1 MMKEKN
7 IREMARRMNLVSID
21 DMCRYSIPQLV
32 VMIANKL
39 NELFDEVGQF
49 ESDVDEVVKS
59 QNEKIQYLL
68 GEGLHLE
75 VGNIF
80 DGWVQDGTFDTLI
93 NQSALKK
100 VNDRI
105 DETNAHLSKKADS
118 AALAIERARI
128 DSLTRLS
135 EGSTT
140 GDAELIDARI
150 GADGITYP
158 TLGDSIRKQI
168 SNNITPYIMLPY
180 DKVIDTYIDYRSGVE
195 IKHPNSG
202 ALITSDYV
210 ELLDGQKLYLK
221 NLNYNFNDNSGLAFY
236 DVGKKFISGYQYN
249 HETDLEVNIPT
260 NAKYVR
266 FTALAPKS
274 NQLIV
279 YQNQY
284 ESTINFKKEV
294 NQSINNVLDETSMKH
309 IYETTFSDNYYID
322 YRSGQAV
329 AHNFGAFSITDYIRL
344 KDAYDTLKTQ
354 NLNYKF
360 NDSSGLAFYNENK
373 QFITGY
379 QYNKD
384 VDISIPVPVNARY
397 VRLTVL
403 TTSKATIQIYS
414 DIDLIS
420 FIAET
425 KNVINNNNYDYC
437 QIFHKI
443 AGIGDSLM
451 SGELA
456 FWDEE
461 TSTTK
466 YVDCYKYSWL
476 SNLCKTI
483 GAEPVH
489 YSRGGHTTKSWLA
502 ESLASMKNETV
513 KPSAYF
519 IALGTNDA
527 PNVTLGTISDCG
539 TDNETFYGMYS
550 KIITEIKTFN
560 PKAKIF
566 CCSLYYNYPANTE
579 AFCTAIREMAEK
591 YGCYH
596 IDFLN
601 RYGLYYSQNNSF
613 ISAGHFT
620 CQGYVRVADEM
631 KNLINEIIE
640 SNLSDFNFLGN
651 DYKEI

>member
-1 MMKEKN
+1 MKMFNELLKN
-7 IREMARRMNLVSID
+7 VMNLGIITVDDVKRLTSIELMMLIIERTNGLLNHVENID
-21 DMCRYSIPQLV
+21 E
-32 VMIANKL
+32 KL
-39 NELFDEVGQF
+39 AVLLENIKTDTNEVLQKWTE
-49 ESDVDEVVKS
+49 
-59 QNEKIQYLL
+59 
-68 GEGLHLE
+68 
-75 VGNIF
+75 
-80 DGWVQDGTFDTLI
+80 DGTFDTLL
-93 NQSALKK
+93 NQSALKM

-105 DETNAHLSKKADS
+105 DETNAQLSKKADNT
-118 AALAIERARI
+118 ALAIERARI

-180 DKVIDTYIDYRSGVE
+180 DKVIDTYIMYNTGSAITHSNPGVLF
-195 IKHPNSG
+195 S
-202 ALITSDYV
+202 SDYV
-210 ELLDGQKLYLK
+210 ELLEGRKLYLK
-221 NLNYNFNDNSGLAFY
+221 NLNYNYKDNSGLAFY
-236 DVGKKFISGYQYN
+236 DENKNFISGYQYD
-249 HETDLEVNIPT
+249 HETNLEIDVPS
-260 NAKYVR
+260 NASFVR
-266 FTALAPKS
+266 FTGNNTSTEP
-274 NQLIV
+274 LIV

-284 ESTINFKKEV
+284 ESSINFKKEV
-294 NQSINNVLDETSMKH
+294 NQSINNVLDEISMKH
-309 IYETTFSDNYYID
+309 VYETTFTDNYYID
-322 YRSGQAV
+322 YRSGQAF

-344 KDAYDTLKTQ
+344 KDGYDTLKTQ
-354 NLNYKF
+354 NLNFKF
-360 NDSSGLAFYNENK
+360 NDNSGLAFYDKNK
-373 QFITGY
+373 NYISGY

-384 VDISIPVPVNARY
+384 VDLSIAVPVNARY

-403 TTSKATIQIYS
+403 TTSKATIQIYT

-420 FIAET
+420 FIAEA
-425 KNVINNNNYDYC
+425 KNIMNSNNYDYC

-461 TSTTK
+461 TSQTK

-527 PNVTLGTISDCG
+527 PNITLGTIDDCG
-539 TDNETFYGMYS
+539 TTNETFYGMYS

-596 IDFLN
+596 VDFLN
-601 RYGLYYSQNNSF
+601 RYGLYYSQSNPF

-631 KNLINEIIE
+631 KTLVNEIIE
-640 SNLSDFNFLGN
+640 DHLSDFNFLGN

>member
-1 MMKEKN
+1 MPVKAKYIKDLPLKRVLDGSESLLVQDLNGTQQAPLGTIVDEIKQNSQEK
-7 IREMARRMNLVSID
+7 IREIESG
-21 DMCRYSIPQLV
+21 
-32 VMIANKL
+32 L
-39 NELFDEVGQF
+39 NQ
-49 ESDVDEVVKS
+49 
-59 QNEKIQYLL
+59 
-68 GEGLHLE
+68 
-75 VGNIF
+75 
-80 DGWVQDGTFDTLI
+80 
-93 NQSALKK
+93 
-100 VNDRI
+100 
-105 DETNAHLSKKADS
+105 TNAQLSKKADS

-180 DKVIDTYIDYRSGVE
+180 DKVIDTYIMYNTGSV
-195 IKHPNSG
+195 IAHSNPG
-202 ALITSDYV
+202 ALFSSDYV
-210 ELLDGQKLYLK
+210 ELLEGRKLYLK
-221 NLNYNFNDNSGLAFY
+221 NLNYSSKDSAGLSFY
-236 DVGKKFISGYQYN
+236 DENKNFISGYQYD
-249 HETDLEVNIPT
+249 HESNLEIDVPS
-260 NAKYVR
+260 NASFVR
-266 FTALAPKS
+266 FTGNNTSTEP
-274 NQLIV
+274 LIV

-284 ESTINFKKEV
+284 ESTINLKKEI
-294 NQSINNVLDETSMKH
+294 NESISNVEASLRFKH
-309 IYETTFSDNYYID
+309 VYETTFEDNYYID
-322 YRSGQAV
+322 YRTGAKTG
-329 AHNFGAFSITDYIRL
+329 HNYGAFSVTDYIEL
-344 KDAYDTLKTQ
+344 DKSYDALKTL
-354 NLNYKF
+354 NLNYNF
-360 NDSSGLAFYNENK
+360 NDTSGLAFYNQNK
-373 QFITGY
+373 NFVSGY

-384 VDISIPVPVNARY
+384 KDISLSVPSQASY

-403 TTSKATIQIYS
+403 TATKGTIEIYGDM
-414 DIDLIS
+414 DIKS
-420 FIAET
+420 FVAET
-425 KNVINNNNYDYC
+425 RATLDKIENPNFDYC

-456 FWDEE
+456 FWDSE

-527 PNVTLGTISDCG
+527 PNITLGTIDDCG

-579 AFCTAIREMAEK
+579 AFCTAIREMTEK

-601 RYGLYYSQNNSF
+601 RYGLYYSQNNPF

-620 CQGYVRVADEM
+620 CQGYVRVAIEM

>member
-1 MMKEKN
+1 MSVKAKYIKDLPLKEVLDGSESLLVQDLNGTQQAPLEVIVDEIKQN
-7 IREMARRMNLVSID
+7 SQEKIREI
-21 DMCRYSIPQLV
+21 
-32 VMIANKL
+32 
-39 NELFDEVGQF
+39 
-49 ESDVDEVVKS
+49 ESE
-59 QNEKIQYLL
+59 
-68 GEGLHLE
+68 
-75 VGNIF
+75 
-80 DGWVQDGTFDTLI
+80 
-93 NQSALKK
+93 
-100 VNDRI
+100 
-105 DETNAHLSKKADS
+105 
-118 AALAIERARI
+118 LAIERSRI

-195 IKHPNSG
+195 IKHPNPG

-221 NLNYNFNDNSGLAFY
+221 NLNYNFNDNAGLAFY
-236 DVGKKFISGYQYN
+236 DVVKKFISGYQYN

-284 ESTINFKKEV
+284 ESTINLKKEI
-294 NQSINNVLDETSMKH
+294 NESTINLEKEINESTINLKKEINESISNVEASLRFKH
-309 IYETTFSDNYYID
+309 VYETTFEDNYYID
-322 YRSGQAV
+322 YRTGAKTG
-329 AHNFGAFSITDYIRL
+329 HNYGAFSVTDYIEL
-344 KDAYDTLKTQ
+344 DKYYGTLKTL
-354 NLNYKF
+354 NLNYNF
-360 NDSSGLAFYNENK
+360 NDASGLAFYNQNK
-373 QFITGY
+373 NFVSGY

-384 VDISIPVPVNARY
+384 KDISLSVPSQASY

-403 TTSKATIQIYS
+403 TATKGMIEIYGDS
-414 DIDLIS
+414 DIKS
-420 FIAET
+420 FAAET
-425 KNVINNNNYDYC
+425 RATLDKLENPNFDYC

-483 GAEPVH
+483 GAESVH
-489 YSRGGHTTKSWLA
+489 YSRGGHTVKSWLS
-502 ESLASMKNETV
+502 EHLATMKNESI
-513 KPSAYF
+513 KPSVYF

-527 PNVTLGTISDCG
+527 VSVELGTISDCG

-601 RYGLYYSQNNSF
+601 RYGLYYSQNNPF
-613 ISAGHFT
+613 LSAGHFT
-620 CQGYVRVADEM
+620 CQGYVRVAIEM